1 MMWHMDAIELLL
13 SRSSNGKLQEPAPD
27 AETMRIALEAAVRAP
42 DHAALHPLRYRLV
55 RGDARVR
62 LGAVLASALERRK
75 PNAPPEAIAKARNNP
90 LRAPLLII
98 VGAHVQPHPK
108 VPAIEQVLSAGA
120 AVHAILLA
128 LHARGFAG
136 IWRTGELAYD
146 DGVKEALGFLPSD
159 AIVGF
164 VYAGTPSVA
173 VPAIKRALP
182 EQLGSEWT
190 GE

>member
-1 MMWHMDAIELLL
+1 MDAIELLL
-13 SRSSNGKLQEPAPD
+13 SRSSNGKLQEPGPD
-27 AETMRIALEAAVRAP
+27 PETLRIALEAAVRAP
-42 DHAALHPLRYRLV
+42 DHAGLHPLRYRLV
-55 RGDARVR
+55 RGSARER
-62 LGAVLASALERRK
+62 LGAVLVRALERRN
-75 PNAPPEAIAKARNNP
+75 PSAPPEAIEKARKNP
-90 LRAPLLII
+90 LRAPLVIV

-120 AVHAILLA
+120 AAHAILLA

-136 IWRTGELAYD
+136 IWRTGEHAYD
-146 DGVKEALGFLPSD
+146 DAVKAALGFAPSD

-164 VYAGTPSVA
+164 VYAGTPA
-173 VPAIKRALP
+173 LAPPALKRALP

>member
-1 MMWHMDAIELLL
+1 MDAIELLL
-13 SRSSNGKLQEPAPD
+13 SRSSNGKLQEPGPD
-27 AETMRIALEAAVRAP
+27 PETLRIALEAAVRAP
-42 DHAALHPLRYRLV
+42 DHAALRPLRYRLV
-55 RGDARVR
+55 RGEARVK

-75 PNAPPEAIAKARNNP
+75 PGAPPEALQKARNNP
-90 LRAPLLII
+90 LRAPLVIV
-98 VGAHVQPHPK
+98 VGAHVQAHPK
-108 VPAIEQVLSAGA
+108 VPAVEQLLSAGA

-146 DGVKEALGFLPSD
+146 DGVKAALGFAPSD

-164 VYAGTPSVA
+164 VYAGTPA
-173 VPAIKRALP
+173 LAAPALKRPLP
-182 EQLGSEWT
+182 EELGSEWT